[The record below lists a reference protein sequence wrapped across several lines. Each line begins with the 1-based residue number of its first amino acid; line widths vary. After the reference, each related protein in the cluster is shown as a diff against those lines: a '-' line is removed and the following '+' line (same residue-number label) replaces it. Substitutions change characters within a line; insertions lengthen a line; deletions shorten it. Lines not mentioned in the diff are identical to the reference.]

1 MFTVPIAYA
10 CEECPTDHE
19 IGLQETI
26 DRSELIIV
34 GYRSDSNTEEYP
46 QTIEITA
53 KQILKGDLNENPIT
67 VESYTSDCEY
77 GIVIFDDADYVIFL
91 RDDGTVYS
99 PVKEACAVTKLPY
112 QDELVR
118 INQEESLSLESFMA
132 TYLGEDAKVEVA
144 PPPGLIQGK
153 WITEE
158 STWPLV
164 GVFLVVLVGA
174 VCLIKKYAKH

>member
-1 MFTVPIAYA
+1 MFTVPTAYA

-26 DRSELIIV
+26 DRSELIVV

-53 KQILKGDLNENPIT
+53 KQILKGELTENPIT
-67 VESYTSDCEY
+67 VKSFTADCEY
-77 GIVIFDDADYVIFL
+77 GIIIFDESDYIIFL
-91 RDDGTVYS
+91 RDDGDVYA
-99 PVKEACAVTKLPY
+99 PVNQACAVTKLPY
-112 QDELVR
+112 ESVNIDEFV
-118 INQEESLSLESFMA
+118 A

-144 PPPGLIQGK
+144 PTPDLIQGK

-158 STWPLV
+158 GSWALV
-164 GVFLVVLVGA
+164 GVALVVLVGA
-174 VCLIKKYAKH
+174 AYLIKKYAKH

>member
-1 MFTVPIAYA
+1 MLTIPTAYA

-53 KQILKGDLNENPIT
+53 RQILKGELTENPIT

-77 GIVIFDDADYVIFL
+77 GIIIFDESDYIIFL
-91 RDDGTVYS
+91 RNDGDVYA
-99 PVKEACAVTKLPY
+99 PVNQACAVTKLSY
-112 QDELVR
+112 ESVNIDEF
-118 INQEESLSLESFMA
+118 IA

-144 PPPGLIQGK
+144 PTPNLIQGK
-153 WITEE
+153 WMTEE
-158 STWPLV
+158 STWPLL
-164 GVFLVVLVGA
+164 GVTLVVLVGMA
-174 VCLIKKYAKH
+174 CLIKKYAKH